1 MSPLRAAVVAAA
13 FVDQMKAEG
22 ENLRKAKTT
31 LESALASGLATE
43 QARKAL
49 DDANEMYKA
58 NSVTI
63 RKHTHSRQ
71 SRKPRQRPRPLLGPL
86 FHEHDWEVAFFALR
100 TKVRY

>member
-63 RKHTHSRQ
+63 RKHTQ
-71 SRKPRQRPRPLLGPL
+71 PAKPKAKAKATAAPG
-86 FHEHDWEVAFFALR
+86 A
-100 TKVRY
+100 TIS

>member
-22 ENLRKAKTT
+22 ENLRKAKT

-63 RKHTHSRQ
+63 RKHTQ
-71 SRKPRQRPRPLLGPL
+71 PAKPKAKAKATAAPG
-86 FHEHDWEVAFFALR
+86 A
-100 TKVRY
+100 TIS